1 MENLAK
7 EINNRL
13 DDLILLYKEYR
24 KVEKTKNKKNISE
37 AMEIIELVHEDINKI
52 TNNGKNIRDI
62 FTNQFYINDAM
73 QDRLLASQIEN

>member
-62 FTNQFYINDAM
+62 FTNQFYINDTM